1 MKKSSQIK
9 LTWLLLFLAAQS
21 MAKPPADPKL
31 EKWLKGTNQS
41 RPNSIYIKFS
51 GSNIANH
58 KERDLIHKKIGAVN
72 VTYRSK
78 NFAIDVVTAIGLGA
92 ETTEARL
99 REVCAAYQKETTII
113 FCEPDN
119 WTIPAQEEK
128 DCDPKTGQSLA
139 SQIMSA
145 LKNKDCEV
153 VPLYG
158 GQKLIQKQLSPFWA
172 QELVGSD
179 LAIQA
184 LGPIGD
190 KLPAVKYG
198 DIENFDVNSMPA
210 ARVASDLIDKVK
222 KTTQEEK
229 KFYEPKE
236 YQLAMDGATS
246 HGTLANNLVV
256 GTFPVGTSLNAVYTV
271 ANSTTRMNANRIAL
285 GDEMI
290 DKKVSI
296 YGTSML
302 AENSYDG
309 ELIKKLREKNV
320 IVVMAAGNDY
330 PKTPHQEQT
339 NNGIVV
345 GSLSPIGVMSYF
357 SSELKDVTIA
367 APSDGHITSSFK
379 NKFLDFSGTSGAR
392 PVVTGS
398 VANIVS
404 LLPGVTQNEIK
415 ELLVR
420 SAIQTA
426 NAHDSKKSN
435 GKGMLN
441 AYKMTRIAMRLRDD
455 WPKNRKKIF
464 EDAKIY
470 DFNGESKETA
480 ATALN
485 LLTNKEDCKQMK
497 GMEHLRTAFLL
508 DPKNLTL
515 AGELAKVYRSQGLE
529 VNALFYDSL
538 KGVDL
543 NFIKSAM
550 TIEDQWIRAA
560 ALRSSVELGEQ
571 AWPIISASLKSKQPR
586 ELRAAIVAAYQL
598 NKKKEAQAGLLNG
611 LESMTD
617 YKEILG
623 WMKFGTSDLGFKVQI
638 FEESCKKIPDEDIV
652 YMCLAKIREES

>member
-1 MKKSSQIK
+1 MKNFNQIK
-9 LTWLLLFLAAQS
+9 LSSVLLLLTGHS
-21 MAKPPADPKL
+21 LAKPPADPKL

-51 GSNIANH
+51 GSGVSNH
-58 KERDLIHKKIGAVN
+58 KERDLLHKKIGAVN

-78 NFAIDVVTAIGLGA
+78 HFAIDVVKTIGVGA

-99 REVCAAYQKETTII
+99 NEVCAAYHKEAIVS
-113 FCEPDN
+113 FCEPDD
-119 WTIPAQEEK
+119 WSIPAQEE
-128 DCDPKTGQSLA
+128 DCDPKTGQGLA
-139 SQIMSA
+139 TQIMSK
-145 LKNKDCEV
+145 LNKKECDV

-158 GQKLIQKQLSPFWA
+158 GQKLIQKQLSPFWG

-184 LGPIGD
+184 LRPIEG
-190 KLPAVKYG
+190 KLDAVKYG

-210 ARVASDLIDKVK
+210 GRVATALIDKVK
-222 KTTQEEK
+222 KKAQEEK
-229 KFYEPKE
+229 KYFEPKE
-236 YQLAMDGATS
+236 YELALDGATN

-256 GTFPVGTSLNAVYTV
+256 GTFPIGTSLNAVYTV
-271 ANSTTRMNANRIAL
+271 ANTGIRMNADRAAL
-285 GDEMI
+285 GDDMI

-296 YGTSML
+296 FGTSML
-302 AENSYDG
+302 AENLYDG

-320 IVVMAAGNDY
+320 VVVMAAGNDY

-339 NNGIVV
+339 DKAIVV

-367 APSDGHITSSFK
+367 APSDGHITSSYK
-379 NKFLDFSGTSGAR
+379 NKFHDFSGTSGAR
-392 PVVTGS
+392 PVVTGA

-415 ELLVR
+415 ALLVR

-426 NAHDSKKSN
+426 NARDPKKSN
-435 GKGMLN
+435 GAGMLN
-441 AYKMTRIAMRLRDD
+441 AYKMTRIAMRLREG

-464 EDAKIY
+464 EDDKIY

-480 ATALN
+480 TTALN
-485 LLTNKEDCKQMK
+485 FLADKDDCKQMK
-497 GMEHLRTAFLL
+497 GLELLRTAFLL

-515 AGELAKVYRSQGLE
+515 AGELAKVYRAQGLG
-529 VNALFYDSL
+529 VNALFYESL

-543 NFIKSAM
+543 AFIQSAM

-560 ALRSSVELGEQ
+560 ALRASVEFGEQ
-571 AWPIISASLKSKQPR
+571 AWPVISSSLKSKQPR
-586 ELRAAIVAAYQL
+586 ELKAAIVAAYQL

-611 LESMTD
+611 LDSAAD
-617 YKEILG
+617 YNEMKS
-623 WMKFGTSDLGFKVQI
+623 WMYFGIRDLGYKAQI
-638 FEESCKKIPDEDIV
+638 FEEACKKITDEDTA
-652 YMCLAKIREES
+652 YACLATIRES